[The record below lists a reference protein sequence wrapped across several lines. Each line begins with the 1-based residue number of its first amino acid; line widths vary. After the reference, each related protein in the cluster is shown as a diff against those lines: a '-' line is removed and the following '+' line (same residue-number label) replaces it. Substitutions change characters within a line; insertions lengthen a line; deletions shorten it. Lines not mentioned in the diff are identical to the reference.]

1 MAGPA
6 AAAPQTPEGFRS
18 WMETLEQSGPGQHD
32 PLFDFLEERATLE
45 QMRWFLAQEQA
56 GEAGFDDLVALTQLR
71 MPKQAKLELA
81 RNYWDEMG
89 AGHEKGM
96 HGPMLV
102 HLGEELAL
110 ESVPGPVVWESL
122 ALANMLSFFALDR
135 GHAYHSVG
143 ALGAVELTAPGR
155 CEKVERG
162 LRRLGVSG
170 LARRYYALHSVIDR
184 THWRRWAEDV
194 LTPLVSERPELS
206 RWIAEGALCR
216 LQAGARLYDRYR
228 HELGVSGDAE
238 RAA

>member
-1 MAGPA
+1 
-6 AAAPQTPEGFRS
+6 
-18 WMETLEQSGPGQHD
+18 
-32 PLFDFLEERATLE
+32 
-45 QMRWFLAQEQA
+45 MRWFLAQEQA